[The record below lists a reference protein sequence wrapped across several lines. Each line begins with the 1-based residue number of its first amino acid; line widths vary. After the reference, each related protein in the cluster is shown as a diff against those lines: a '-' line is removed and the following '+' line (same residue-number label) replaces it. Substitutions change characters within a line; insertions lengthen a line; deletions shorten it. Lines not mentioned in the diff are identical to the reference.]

1 MKSKW
6 VVFLLLV
13 VLIVVAGFLI
23 RHYGLFDNLIRH
35 EVQIRNFLQESP
47 LQGFVI
53 GLMSYFILSLIPGT
67 GGKSV
72 IYGWLFGFWQAVVI
86 ADVALTG
93 AAVVTFL
100 VSRWLMRDALRSRF
114 AIVMQKL
121 DKHLQ
126 KDGAFYLLTLRLMHS
141 PYTATNYACGAT
153 SLSTFSFWWPTQL
166 GLIPSTMVFVFAG
179 TQIPTLREV
188 VEQGA
193 TAVFS
198 PRLFLALVLMG
209 IFPLVVRWLSNRYWK
224 THPEEVL
231 PLDE

>member
-1 MKSKW
+1 MKYKYAI
-6 VVFLLLV
+6 FLLLI
-13 VLIVVAGFLI
+13 VLVFAAGFLF
-23 RHYGLFDNLIRH
+23 RRYGLFENLIRH
-35 EVQIRNFLQESP
+35 ELLIRNFLNEKP
-47 LQGFVI
+47 LQAFAI
-53 GLMSYFILSLIPGT
+53 GLLSYFLLSLIPGT

-72 IYGWLFGFWQAVVI
+72 IYGWMFGFWQAVVI

-100 VSRWLMRDALRSRF
+100 VSRWIMRDALRSRF
-114 AIVMQKL
+114 AIVMAKL
-121 DKHLQ
+121 DSHLK
-126 KDGAFYLLTLRLMHS
+126 KDGPYYLLTLRLMHS

-188 VEQGA
+188 IKQGA
-193 TAVFS
+193 TAVLS

-209 IFPLVVRWLSNRYWK
+209 IFPLVVRWFSKQYWK
-224 THPEEVL
+224 RHPEE
-231 PLDE
+231 